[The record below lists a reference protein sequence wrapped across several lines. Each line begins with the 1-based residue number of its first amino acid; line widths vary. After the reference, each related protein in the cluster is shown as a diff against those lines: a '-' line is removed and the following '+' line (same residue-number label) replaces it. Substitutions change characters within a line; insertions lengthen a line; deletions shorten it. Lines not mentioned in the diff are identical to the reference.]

1 MKQLLQKQLD
11 IIKRD
16 KSISDLVMNQAKAI
30 YLSGAC
36 NVLSQSKL
44 RFEFLVTDTF
54 EDYEVSLV
62 INELDGSVSAYTKGQ
77 EEGWNRLAIA
87 ALMQLLDE
95 NNRLEMPH
103 NLEEGKKYSREG
115 MMKRVIEERKEKALN
130 LKYRIEYSDNIYGEH
145 VVVNEKGVRYKVF
158 LRDFEKE
165 IGYSDSM
172 DWKTNKLGTTKHIMF
187 AFHTIKNSPNAFKK
201 LSKTYP
207 FVEIFTDPLN
217 QYQVTWHYPHELNP
231 SVKELI
237 SKYFGEKNYIED
249 HKLTKFL
256 GFIREAEKHKQICIR
271 PEVLERVEK
280 AFNDSLF
287 QEVQER
293 SQIDYSLIKA
303 ELFPYQKEGI
313 EFATFRQGAMIA
325 DEMGLGKTIQAI
337 GTAISK
343 KDIFGFKKTL
353 VICPA
358 TVKQQWANEIEKF
371 SNEKVEIVNG
381 LPEQREKRYKES
393 DAFFLIVNYETILR
407 DSEAINEADI
417 DFIILDE
424 AQKIKNFTT
433 KTSSAINSL
442 KKKHALVIT
451 GTPIENRLID
461 LYSLVYFLDPYF
473 LSPLWEFSY
482 QHCLFDESSPNK
494 ITGYYNLTQ
503 LKERL
508 KPILLRREKRN
519 VIKQLPNIQQVDVPI
534 MLHPKQLEYHASFAT
549 GVAQIVNKK
558 FITPFDFQKLM
569 LLLNNMRMACDST
582 NLIDKET
589 HHSPKL
595 DELRHILV
603 EKLDLPNNP
612 KKVVIFSE
620 WIRMCQIIGKMLKE
634 NNIGYVELSGE
645 VPVKHRNDRVKHFET
660 NEDCKVFL
668 STEAGGAGL
677 NLQMADTV
685 INFELPWNPAKKNQ
699 RIGRIDRLGQKSDN
713 LTVINLI
720 AKDSIEMRVASGLM
734 LKQNLFEGV
743 LDTDNFT
750 DEVDFSGKNQ
760 MQFLMEL
767 QNMING
773 LDSLEVEDEYITW
786 DKESY
791 MINDDGPYT
800 TSDQLDNNHNSDGF
814 ENSENTE
821 EVPENELETELA
833 ADSTENT
840 QKVSIEN
847 SEEEAKKSPA
857 PQHEQ
862 MEQVLQQGLGFL
874 TGIFKMATGKDLGV
888 NQQSIEINKETG
900 EVVMKFKLPSFK

>member
-1 MKQLLQKQLD
+1 MKQILQKQLD
-11 IIKRD
+11 IVKRD
-16 KSISDLVMNQAKAI
+16 ANISDLVISHARAI
-30 YLSGAC
+30 YLSGGC
-36 NVLSQSKL
+36 NILSQSKQ

-54 EDYEVSLV
+54 EDYEVLLV
-62 INELDGSVSAYTKGQ
+62 INELDENILAYTKGQ
-77 EEGWNRLAIA
+77 EEGWNRLTIA

-95 NNRLEMPH
+95 SNRLNMPH
-103 NLEEGKKYSREG
+103 HLEEGKKYSREG

-130 LKYRIEYSDNIYGEH
+130 SKYRIRYADNIYGEH
-145 VVVNEKGVRYKVF
+145 IVINEKGVPYKVF

-187 AFHTIKNSPNAFKK
+187 AFHTIKNSPTAFER
-201 LSKTYP
+201 LSKVFP

-217 QYQVTWHYPHELNP
+217 QYQVTWYYPHELNP
-231 SVKELI
+231 SIKVLI
-237 SKYFGEKNYIED
+237 DKYFGDKNYIED
-249 HKLTKFL
+249 NKLTKFL
-256 GFIREAEKHKQICIR
+256 GFIREAEKYKQICIR

-293 SQIDYSLIKA
+293 SPIDYSLIKA

-343 KDIFGFKKTL
+343 KDIFGIKKTL
-353 VICPA
+353 VVCPA
-358 TVKQQWANEIEKF
+358 TVKQQWANEIKKF
-371 SNEKVEIVNG
+371 TNEKSEIISG
-381 LPEQREKRYKES
+381 LPSQREKRYQES

-407 DSEAINEADI
+407 DVNAINKADV

-424 AQKIKNFTT
+424 AQKIKNFHT
-433 KTSSAINSL
+433 KTSTAINSL

-482 QHCLFDESSPNK
+482 QHCLFDENSPNK

-519 VIKQLPNIQQVDVPI
+519 VIKQLPNIQQVDVPV
-534 MLHPKQLEYHASFAT
+534 MLHPKQMEYHASFAT
-549 GVAQIVNKK
+549 GVAQIVSKK

-589 HHSPKL
+589 HYSPKL
-595 DELRHILV
+595 DELKHILI
-603 EKLDLPNNP
+603 EKLDLPNNN

-620 WIRMCQIIGKMLKE
+620 WVRMCQIIGKMLKE

-645 VPVKHRNDRVKHFET
+645 VPVKQRNERVVHFET
-660 NEDCKVFL
+660 NENCKVFL

-760 MQFLMEL
+760 TQFLLEL

-773 LDSLEVEDEYITW
+773 LDSF
-786 DKESY
+786 
-791 MINDDGPYT
+791 N
-800 TSDQLDNNHNSDGF
+800 
-814 ENSENTE
+814 
-821 EVPENELETELA
+821 PENEDIIWEREEYLQEKDNYYTNSDLQENNSSEELDNQEEA
-833 ADSTENT
+833 IENESEKE
-840 QKVSIEN
+840 QSIEI
-847 SEEEAKKSPA
+847 KSNDANISQETPTEKPENESKNA
-857 PQHEQ
+857 SDLQHKQ
-862 MEQVLQQGLGFL
+862 MEEVLQQGLGFL
-874 TGIFKMATGKDLGV
+874 SGIFKMATGKDLGIN
-888 NQQSIEINKETG
+888 NQTIEINKETG
-900 EVVMKFKLPSFK
+900 EVIMKFKLPNI